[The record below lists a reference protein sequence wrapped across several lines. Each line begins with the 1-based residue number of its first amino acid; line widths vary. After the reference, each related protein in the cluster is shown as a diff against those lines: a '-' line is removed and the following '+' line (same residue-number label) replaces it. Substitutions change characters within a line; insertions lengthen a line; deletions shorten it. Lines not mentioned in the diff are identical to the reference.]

1 MGKGKKMLTNAMES
15 NLKKQHYVI
24 AGKHSAV
31 KICTWTKRSIND
43 EDFCYKQKFYGIRA
57 HLCCQMTTSIGCPNM
72 CEFCW
77 RDHSTPYSTKWLWS
91 SDNPEDILKLAVEGQ
106 RKLISGFG
114 GSSKANKIKLKQARN
129 PKHFALSLIGESI
142 MYPKINEF
150 IKLLHKKE
158 ISTFLV
164 TKGQF
169 PEKLAKLEPV
179 TQLYISLDAPNKKAF
194 NKLNKPLFK
203 NGWERLLKSLEIMKT
218 LRNKSR
224 TTIRL
229 TCIKGINMIELE
241 NYAKLLKK
249 CNPMFIEVKSYMWV
263 GSSRSRLKQENMPT
277 HKETKDFA
285 KKIAKLIKYKIID
298 EKPNSRVVLLA
309 KKDFKGRKMKF

>member
-1 MGKGKKMLTNAMES
+1 MLTREMS
-15 NLKKQHYVI
+15 LNLKKQHYAIV
-24 AGKHSAV
+24 GSHSSV
-31 KICTWTKRSIND
+31 KICTWTKKSIKD
-43 EDFCYKQKFYGIRA
+43 EDFCYKQKFYGIRS
-57 HLCCQMTTSIGCPNM
+57 HLCCQMTTSISCPNL

-77 RDHSTPYSTKWLWS
+77 RDHSTPYTTKWLWS
-91 SDNPEDILKLAVEGQ
+91 YDNPEEIIELAIESQKKL
-106 RKLISGFG
+106 LSGLWG
-114 GSSKANKIKLKQARN
+114 LEKANKIKLKQAMA

-142 MYPKINEF
+142 MYPKINEL
-150 IKLLHKKE
+150 IKLLHKKR

-179 TQLYISLDAPNKKAF
+179 TQLYISLDAPNKKIF
-194 NKLNKPLFK
+194 ESLNKPLFK
-203 NGWERLLKSLEIMKT
+203 DGWQRLIKSLEIMKK
-218 LRNKSR
+218 LRKKTR

-229 TCIKGINMIELE
+229 TCIKGVNMLEEE

-249 CNPMFIEVKSYMWV
+249 SNPMFIEVKGYMWV
-263 GSSRSRLKQENMPT
+263 GASRLRLQKENMPL
-277 HKETKDFA
+277 HKEVKEFA
-285 KKIAKLIKYKIID
+285 KKISALIKYKIID